1 MTPEYEAADA
11 EIFRENTVDFIGC
24 NYYQPLRIQ
33 APLPQNGASN
43 PFEPRQ
49 LFRGY
54 DWPEKNQSSSWL
66 GNLSRRDLRYCD
78 ASEE

>member
-1 MTPEYEAADA
+1 MSPEYEATDA

-33 APLPQNGASN
+33 APLPQKAASG

-54 DWPEKNQSSSWL
+54 DWPEKKSILIAAGKSIQK
-66 GNLSRRDLRYCD
+66 GFTISRCV
-78 ASEE
+78 